1 MQYNHHLLNEVKM
14 KNGLEQKKYMNI
26 YVQHNAKQASQRKE
40 ARPGNRRR
48 KVVIIVRRREIRAT
62 ATTLG
67 EGNVWRTNSKLLY
80 SAVPKQWELKELL
93 IMTAMQFSFCLEKS
107 INIVMSVF

>member
-1 MQYNHHLLNEVKM
+1 
-14 KNGLEQKKYMNI
+14 MNI
-26 YVQHNAKQASQRKE
+26 YAQHNSKRAKQRNE

-67 EGNVWRTNSKLLY
+67 EGNV
-80 SAVPKQWELKELL
+80 
-93 IMTAMQFSFCLEKS
+93 
-107 INIVMSVF
+107 